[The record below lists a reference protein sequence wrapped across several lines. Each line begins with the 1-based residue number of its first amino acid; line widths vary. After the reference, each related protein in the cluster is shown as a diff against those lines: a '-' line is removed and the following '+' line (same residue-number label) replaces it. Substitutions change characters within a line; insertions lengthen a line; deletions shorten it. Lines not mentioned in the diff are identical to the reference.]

1 MYNKGLLH
9 TDVVRQ
15 HTVPRFLLENFAI
28 SSEKKKRGK
37 QVFALNKQTRQV
49 MKMNVNDA
57 TVHTRFYNLHN
68 QPETVSL
75 ESLLSLYEGSAS
87 TVIRNLI
94 STKSI
99 QGLSEEERSVLARF
113 VTVQHLRTRGEYE
126 NQKHMA
132 QGLYNTLKLKGIIC
146 EELEHYFS
154 DEVFELNTKSNFLD
168 QIAGCD
174 FETSIILSKE
184 WLLFETTPDRPF
196 YISDNPVTMYNE
208 KEFTD
213 RSNTGIALPG
223 IQIYLPLS
231 TTLVLAMVCP
241 SLNDKLREERE
252 LIYKYIVSHRGGE
265 QSNVFQ
271 RLSFLKDI
279 LDNRLVSIEDWRLN
293 HLNNLQVWR
302 AEQFIFSSIEDFE
315 RVKNLIDDCPELVD
329 GPRSVVS

>member
-1 MYNKGLLH
+1 MDNKGLFH

-37 QVFALNKQTRQV
+37 QVFALNKRTRQAI
-49 MKMNVNDA
+49 KMNVNNA
-57 TVHTRFYNLHN
+57 TVHSRFYNLHN

-75 ESLLSLYEGSAS
+75 ESLLCLYEGSAS
-87 TVIRNLI
+87 TVIRKLI
-94 STKSI
+94 STKNI
-99 QGLSEEERSVLARF
+99 RNLSEEERSVLARF
-113 VTVQHLRTRGEYE
+113 VTVQRLRARGEYE

-132 QGLYNTLKLKGIIC
+132 QGLYNAIKLKGIIS
-146 EELEHYFS
+146 EELDHYFS
-154 DEVFELNTKSNFLD
+154 DENFELNTKSNFLD
-168 QIAGCD
+168 QIADCD
-174 FETSIILSKE
+174 FEVSVILGKE

-208 KEFTD
+208 TEFSD

-241 SLNDKLREERE
+241 SLNDKLREERD
-252 LIYKYIVSHRGGE
+252 LIYKYFVSHRSGE
-265 QSNVFQ
+265 QLNVFE

-279 LDNRLVSIEDWRLN
+279 LDRRLVNIEGWRLS

-302 AEQFIFSSIEDFE
+302 AEQFIFSSLDDFE
-315 RVKNLIDDCPELVD
+315 RVRNLIDDCPELVD
-329 GPRSVVS
+329 GPRSAVS